1 MPGPR
6 NHPKERDDKIED
18 ETKENLV
25 TAMSDGTCKA
35 QRAAAR
41 QFGIGLSS
49 VNRILKEANMTAY
62 KNKLQILLDK
72 IKTSLNAL
80 MLVMKQWETIMAQ
93 YILTMATTM
102 QEIINIE

>member
-1 MPGPR
+1 
-6 NHPKERDDKIED
+6 
-18 ETKENLV
+18 
-25 TAMSDGTCKA
+25 MSDGTCKA

-72 IKTSLNAL
+72 VKTGLNAL
-80 MLVMKQWETIMAQ
+80 I
-93 YILTMATTM
+93 
-102 QEIINIE
+102 